1 MLTREN
7 VALKVESAQQPKQV
21 LKMEVAVLK
30 KLQGKDHVCRF
41 IGCGRNDRFNY
52 VVMQLQGRN
61 LADLRRSQ
69 SRGTFTISTTL
80 RLGRQ
85 ILESIES
92 IHSVGFLHRDIKPSN
107 FAMGR
112 FPSTCRKCYMLDFGL
127 ARQFTNSCGDVRPP
141 RAVAGFR
148 GTVRY
153 ASINA
158 HRNREQVGSIK
169 ERYEHRLMLKHL
181 PPEFSIFLE
190 HIASLDYFTKPDYQL
205 LTSVFDNSIK
215 AFGVI
220 ESDPFDWEKTG
231 TDGSLTTT
239 TASTTPQL
247 HTRLTPAAIGIANAT
262 PIPGDML
269 RENTDEVFPDEQLS
283 DGENGIPVGVLP
295 DKLPGSLGHPR
306 PQEKDVW
313 EEMDTN
319 RNKIKLG
326 ICKAATEEEN
336 SHGQAN
342 GILNAPSLG
351 SPIRVRSEITQPD
364 RDVPLVRK
372 LRSIHSFE
380 LEKRLALEP
389 KPDTD
394 KFLETCLEKM
404 QKDPSA
410 GKESTLPALLHK
422 PCVPAVSRADHIWH
436 YDEEYLPDASKPAS
450 ANTPEQADGG
460 GSNGFVAVNLSSCK
474 QEVDSKEWVIVDKEQ
489 DLQDFRTNEALGHK
503 TTGSPSDEEPEVLQ
517 VLEESPQDEKLQLGP
532 WAENDHLK
540 KETSGV
546 VFVLSGE
553 CPATAASEQYT
564 DRLELQAG
572 AASQFI
578 TVTPTSPME
587 AQAEGPLTA
596 ITIPRP
602 SVASTQST
610 SGSFHYGQQPEKK
623 DLHTIEPTVELYSP
637 RENFSGLVV
646 IEGEPPSG
654 GSRTDLGL
662 QIDHIGHDML
672 PNIREYDRSQDLGP
686 KDLPDHNR
694 LAVREFE
701 GLPRELEEKSILVGS
716 DNEEEKLS
724 KGQHYIEISPLPG
737 DLVTMERDHSATSEP
752 LDVTKT
758 QTFSVVPNQDK
769 NHEIMKLLAV
779 GPSEVSPRVIDPY
792 VEEQIGQVAA
802 MQKSKISKEDDIR
815 GEDLPNHSGDLS
827 TFLHQEG
834 KREKIAP
841 RNGEL
846 FNPVSENEHCPPS
859 RKDVVRSSFVTR
871 HSRIPVLAQEI
882 DSTFDSSSPVS
893 AKEKLL
899 QKKACQPDLVKLLVE
914 KRQLRSLLGDLSSA
928 SDKLLEERLAT
939 VPAPFSEEEVFT
951 PFSRLAAESHLSRSA
966 EDSFLAPIISQSRKS
981 KIPRPVSWVNTDQV
995 NSSTPSQ
1002 FLPRPPPGKPPMR
1015 PGVEARLRRYK
1026 VLGSSNSDSDLFS
1039 RLAQIL
1045 QNGSQKPR
1053 STTQCKSPGTPH
1065 NPKTPPKSP
1074 VVPRRSP
1081 SASPRSSSLPR
1092 TSSSSPSRA
1101 GRPHHDQRSSS
1112 PHLGRSKSPPSHS
1125 GSSSSRRSCQQEHC
1139 KPSKNGLK
1147 GSGSFH
1153 HHSASAKAPPG
1164 KRCRSLQE
1172 EREMLRK
1179 ERSKQL
1185 QQSPTPACPTLESG
1199 SPHPSRTGHL
1209 TAEPADPARVSSRQR
1224 LELVAL
1230 VYSSCI
1236 AENLVPNLFLELFFV
1251 LQLLTA
1257 RRMVAAKDS
1266 DLEPTPGAVD
1276 SLESP
1281 LFQSVHDCVFFA
1293 VQVLEHQFHVLSHL
1307 DKGTLKLLTE
1317 NERLLCFSPALQG
1330 RLRAA
1335 YEGSVAKVVSLAMPP
1350 SAQAVSFQPETD
1362 NRANFSSDRAFHTFK
1377 KQRDVFYEVLREW
1390 EDRHEE
1396 PGWDFEKGLGSRIRA
1411 MMGQLSAACSHS
1423 HFVRLFQKQLLQM
1436 CQSPGGAG
1444 GTVLGEAPDVLNM
1457 LGADKL
1463 GRLRRLQERL
1473 VAPQSSGGPCPPP
1486 TFPGCQGFFRDFIL
1500 SASSFQFNQHL
1511 MDSLSLKIRELNS
1524 LALPQPEPSDEDGE
1538 SDVDWQGERRQFAMV
1553 LLSLRL
1559 LAKFLGFVTFL
1570 PYRGPEPP
1578 PTRELQDSIL
1588 SLRSQVPPVL
1598 DVRALLQQGLRARR
1612 AVLTVP
1618 WLVEFLSLADH
1629 IVPMLD
1635 YYRSV
1640 FTLLLHLHRSLVL
1653 SKESEG
1659 EMCFLNKLLLLAVLG
1674 WLFQIPTV
1682 PEDLFFLEEGQL
1694 DVFEVDTVASE
1705 HGLDS
1710 MPVVDQHLLYTCCPY
1725 IGELRKLLASWVSGS
1740 SGRSGGFV
1748 RKITPT
1754 TTTGLGAQPPQT
1766 TQGLQAQLAQ
1776 AFFHN
1781 QPPSLRRTVEFVA
1794 ERIGSNCVKHIKAT
1808 LVAELVRQAES
1819 LLQEQ
1824 LVTQGQEGGDPAQL
1838 LEILCS
1844 QLCPHGAEALTQ
1856 GREFCQKKS
1865 PGAVRA
1871 LLPEET
1877 PAAVLSSAENI
1888 AVGLATEKACA
1899 WLSAN
1904 ITALIRREVKAA
1916 VSRTLRAQGPE
1927 PAARGER
1934 RGCSRA
1940 CEHHAPLPSHLISEI
1955 KDVLSLAVGPR
1966 DPEEGVAPEY
1976 LEQLLGQLGQM
1987 LRCRQF
1993 LCPPAEQHLAKC
2005 SVELASLL
2013 VADQIPILG
2022 PPAQHQLE
2030 RGQARRLLLML
2041 LSLWKDDFQ
2050 VPVPLQLLL
2059 RPRNVGLLA
2068 DTRPREWDLLLF
2080 LLRELVEKGL
2090 MRRMEIEACLGN
2102 LHETQWPG
2110 DFSEELA
2117 TLFNLFLAEPHV
2129 PEPQLRA
2136 CELVQP
2142 NRGTVL
2148 AQS

>member
-1 MLTREN
+1 MSGGGEQPDILSVGILVKERWKVLRKIGGGGFGEIYDALDMLTREN

-30 KLQGKDHVCRF
+30 KLQGKDHVCKF

-158 HRNREQVGSIK
+158 HRNREMGRHDDLWSLFYMLVEFVVGQLPWRKIKDKEQVGSIK
-169 ERYEHRLMLKHL
+169 ERYDHRLMLKHL
-181 PPEFSIFLE
+181 PPEFSIFLD
-190 HIASLDYFTKPDYQL
+190 HISSLDYFTKPDYQL

-215 AFGVI
+215 TFGVI

-239 TASTTPQL
+239 TTSTTPQL

-262 PIPGDML
+262 PIPGDLL

-283 DGENGIPVGVLP
+283 DGENGIPVGVSP

-313 EEMDTN
+313 EEIDVN

-380 LEKRLALEP
+380 LEKRLTLEP

-404 QKDPSA
+404 QKDSSA
-410 GKESTLPALLHK
+410 GKESVLPALLHK
-422 PCVPAVSRADHIWH
+422 SCVPAGAHTDHIWH

-460 GSNGFVAVNLSSCK
+460 GSNGFIAVNLSSCK
-474 QEVDSKEWVIVDKEQ
+474 QDDSKEWVIVDKEQ
-489 DLQDFRTNEALGHK
+489 DLQDFRANEALGHK

-517 VLEESPQDEKLQLGP
+517 VLEESPQDEKLQFGP
-532 WAENDHLK
+532 WAENIHLK

-546 VFVLSGE
+546 ILALSGE

-572 AASQFI
+572 SASQFI
-578 TVTPTSPME
+578 AATPTSPME

-610 SGSFHYGQQPEKK
+610 SGSFHYGHQPEKK
-623 DLHTIEPTVELYSP
+623 DLHPVEPTVELYSP

-646 IEGEPPSG
+646 TEGEPPSG
-654 GSRTDLGL
+654 GSRIDLGL

-672 PNIREYDRSQDLGP
+672 PNIRECDTSQDLGP

-694 LAVREFE
+694 LSVREFE
-701 GLPRELEEKSILVGS
+701 SLPRETEEKSILLGS
-716 DNEEEKLS
+716 DNEDAKLS
-724 KGQHYIEISPLPG
+724 KGQHYIEITPLPG
-737 DLVTMERDHSATSEP
+737 DLVTVERDHSATTEP
-752 LDVTKT
+752 LDMTKS

-779 GPSEVSPRVIDPY
+779 GTSEISPRVIDPH
-792 VEEQIGQVAA
+792 VEGQIGQVAA
-802 MQKSKISKEDDIR
+802 MQKSKISKDD
-815 GEDLPNHSGDLS
+815 GVKSEDLPGHQGDLP

-834 KREKIAP
+834 KKEKIVP

-846 FNPVSENEHCPPS
+846 FHCVSESEHCPPP
-859 RKDVVRSSFVTR
+859 RKDVVRSSFITR

-882 DSTFDSSSPVS
+882 DSTFESSSPVS

-899 QKKACQPDLVKLLVE
+899 QKKAYQPDLVKLLVE
-914 KRQLRSLLGDLSSA
+914 KRQLKSFLGDLSSA

-951 PFSRLAAESHLSRSA
+951 PFSRLAVDSPLSRSA
-966 EDSFLAPIISQSRKS
+966 EDSFLSPIISQCRKS

-995 NSSTPSQ
+995 NSSTSSQ

-1053 STTQCKSPGTPH
+1053 STTQCKSPGSPH

-1147 GSGSFH
+1147 GSGSLH
-1153 HHSASAKAPPG
+1153 HHSASTKAPPG
-1164 KRCRSLQE
+1164 K
-1172 EREMLRK
+1172 
-1179 ERSKQL
+1179 SK
-1185 QQSPTPACPTLESG
+1185 
-1199 SPHPSRTGHL
+1199 
-1209 TAEPADPARVSSRQR
+1209 
-1224 LELVAL
+1224 
-1230 VYSSCI
+1230 
-1236 AENLVPNLFLELFFV
+1236 
-1251 LQLLTA
+1251 
-1257 RRMVAAKDS
+1257 
-1266 DLEPTPGAVD
+1266 
-1276 SLESP
+1276 
-1281 LFQSVHDCVFFA
+1281 
-1293 VQVLEHQFHVLSHL
+1293 
-1307 DKGTLKLLTE
+1307 
-1317 NERLLCFSPALQG
+1317 
-1330 RLRAA
+1330 
-1335 YEGSVAKVVSLAMPP
+1335 
-1350 SAQAVSFQPETD
+1350 
-1362 NRANFSSDRAFHTFK
+1362 
-1377 KQRDVFYEVLREW
+1377 
-1390 EDRHEE
+1390 
-1396 PGWDFEKGLGSRIRA
+1396 
-1411 MMGQLSAACSHS
+1411 
-1423 HFVRLFQKQLLQM
+1423 
-1436 CQSPGGAG
+1436 
-1444 GTVLGEAPDVLNM
+1444 
-1457 LGADKL
+1457 
-1463 GRLRRLQERL
+1463 
-1473 VAPQSSGGPCPPP
+1473 
-1486 TFPGCQGFFRDFIL
+1486 
-1500 SASSFQFNQHL
+1500 SASK
-1511 MDSLSLKIRELNS
+1511 LSR
-1524 LALPQPEPSDEDGE
+1524 
-1538 SDVDWQGERRQFAMV
+1538 
-1553 LLSLRL
+1553 
-1559 LAKFLGFVTFL
+1559 
-1570 PYRGPEPP
+1570 
-1578 PTRELQDSIL
+1578 
-1588 SLRSQVPPVL
+1588 
-1598 DVRALLQQGLRARR
+1598 
-1612 AVLTVP
+1612 
-1618 WLVEFLSLADH
+1618 
-1629 IVPMLD
+1629 
-1635 YYRSV
+1635 
-1640 FTLLLHLHRSLVL
+1640 
-1653 SKESEG
+1653 
-1659 EMCFLNKLLLLAVLG
+1659 
-1674 WLFQIPTV
+1674 
-1682 PEDLFFLEEGQL
+1682 
-1694 DVFEVDTVASE
+1694 
-1705 HGLDS
+1705 
-1710 MPVVDQHLLYTCCPY
+1710 
-1725 IGELRKLLASWVSGS
+1725 
-1740 SGRSGGFV
+1740 
-1748 RKITPT
+1748 
-1754 TTTGLGAQPPQT
+1754 
-1766 TQGLQAQLAQ
+1766 
-1776 AFFHN
+1776 
-1781 QPPSLRRTVEFVA
+1781 
-1794 ERIGSNCVKHIKAT
+1794 
-1808 LVAELVRQAES
+1808 
-1819 LLQEQ
+1819 
-1824 LVTQGQEGGDPAQL
+1824 
-1838 LEILCS
+1838 
-1844 QLCPHGAEALTQ
+1844 
-1856 GREFCQKKS
+1856 
-1865 PGAVRA
+1865 
-1871 LLPEET
+1871 
-1877 PAAVLSSAENI
+1877 
-1888 AVGLATEKACA
+1888 
-1899 WLSAN
+1899 
-1904 ITALIRREVKAA
+1904 
-1916 VSRTLRAQGPE
+1916 
-1927 PAARGER
+1927 
-1934 RGCSRA
+1934 
-1940 CEHHAPLPSHLISEI
+1940 
-1955 KDVLSLAVGPR
+1955 
-1966 DPEEGVAPEY
+1966 
-1976 LEQLLGQLGQM
+1976 
-1987 LRCRQF
+1987 
-1993 LCPPAEQHLAKC
+1993 
-2005 SVELASLL
+2005 
-2013 VADQIPILG
+2013 
-2022 PPAQHQLE
+2022 
-2030 RGQARRLLLML
+2030 
-2041 LSLWKDDFQ
+2041 
-2050 VPVPLQLLL
+2050 
-2059 RPRNVGLLA
+2059 
-2068 DTRPREWDLLLF
+2068 
-2080 LLRELVEKGL
+2080 
-2090 MRRMEIEACLGN
+2090 
-2102 LHETQWPG
+2102 
-2110 DFSEELA
+2110 
-2117 TLFNLFLAEPHV
+2117 
-2129 PEPQLRA
+2129 
-2136 CELVQP
+2136 
-2142 NRGTVL
+2142 
-2148 AQS
+2148 